1 MVQNSLACG
10 FHLNLPAKASWIAP
24 DFYESR
30 ITLLEG
36 CNAGCCW
43 ILSISPFPFYCCLA
57 FTAQPQDAFQ
67 PRDAKAEP
75 GDLWYSVELLLRKT
89 CDCSEVSG
97 AETQQTSLELC
108 VCCNVS
114 LQKQLSVSKRDAR
127 GSFSPLWGKVAS
139 LQHQLAS
146 RLKSFCGKCAFLRK
160 VASNA
165 T

>member
-1 MVQNSLACG
+1 MLLDIE
-10 FHLNLPAKASWIAP
+10 HL
-24 DFYESR
+24 
-30 ITLLEG
+30 T
-36 CNAGCCW
+36 
-43 ILSISPFPFYCCLA
+43 FPFLLLPCIYSSAPGCLSA
-57 FTAQPQDAFQ
+57 RA
-67 PRDAKAEP
+67 RDAKAEA

-146 RLKSFCGKCAFLRK
+146 RLKSFCGKCAFVRK